1 MSTSE
6 LSRELERYLEKVRS
20 LITRDL
26 SKYCLTLFT
35 ILVVLGIL
43 LANVY
48 ILYSSTGI
56 LATLLTFLAIPRP
69 DVEIQLQLER
79 REYKIGDVMNLKVRV
94 ISSRG
99 LGTITIRLSVPEN
112 LEVIHGRTSFMI
124 IKGIG
129 RSEQVYD
136 IMLRA
141 SKTGRCRVTVSE
153 VELYHI
159 FGIGGPKKLNDVA
172 SIEIMIAPYVVK
184 VSRSIRLR
192 PMKMR
197 IPPIMVSRL
206 MLGAA
211 STEFREIR
219 KYVPGDPV
227 KNINWKATA
236 RTGSDVPLVN
246 EYEKESISRVMIIPD
261 LSERTDIG
269 GRGVHVQEEIISIT
283 FSLIRSL
290 LKRGCRVYVLDPYD
304 GKIRNVRGLRE
315 YVRTYRDII
324 ERKSDGRTG
333 IDVLHIVGKGMLK
346 IRNIDYMIILTYIDQ
361 NTVRVLENLRTL
373 AKRCKIVI
381 IDFDISNIL
390 KREEYGEYVAEMY
403 RIYKVMFQRYLRK
416 FNIRTLIHTSGLS
429 IGRIVNMLLC
439 QVS

>member
-112 LEVIHGRTSFMI
+112 LEIVHGRTSFMI